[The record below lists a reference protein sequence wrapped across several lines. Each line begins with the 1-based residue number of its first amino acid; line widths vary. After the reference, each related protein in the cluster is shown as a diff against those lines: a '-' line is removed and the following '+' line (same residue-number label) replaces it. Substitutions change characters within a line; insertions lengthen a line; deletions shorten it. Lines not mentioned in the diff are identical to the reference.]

1 MNNTSSVLFQ
11 EENIC
16 LDRVFTRKQVEDLLS
31 AVRGKTLHEAD
42 VNGVLDE
49 AVRVRPDKVVR
60 GIAGDVIEVSVLG
73 CRRDSRPEPDIWV
86 DNIKTELKTTGLV
99 KPKNDSQREYEA
111 KEPLTI
117 TGVAP
122 DILKGEIFE
131 DSRFY
136 HKIEHLLFV
145 FYHYCLSS
153 TAYNSGDYRSFPI
166 LGHMFWDVTDEHLET
181 LKNDWQLIQDFVL
194 EHRILMLR

>member
-11 EENIC
+11 EENVYS
-16 LDRVFTRKQVEDLLS
+16 DRVFTRKQVEDLLS

-73 CRRDSRPEPDIWV
+73 CQRDSRPEPDIWV

-99 KPKNDSQREYEA
+99 KPKNDSKREYEA
-111 KEPLTI
+111 KDPTDYSKLYYRM
-117 TGVAP
+117 
-122 DILKGEIFE
+122 
-131 DSRFY
+131 SY
-136 HKIEHLLFV
+136 LL
-145 FYHYCLSS
+145 
-153 TAYNSGDYRSFPI
+153 I
-166 LGHMFWDVTDEHLET
+166 LGQHEIRPRLQIALLLET
-181 LKNDWQLIQDFVL
+181 LP
-194 EHRILMLR
+194 